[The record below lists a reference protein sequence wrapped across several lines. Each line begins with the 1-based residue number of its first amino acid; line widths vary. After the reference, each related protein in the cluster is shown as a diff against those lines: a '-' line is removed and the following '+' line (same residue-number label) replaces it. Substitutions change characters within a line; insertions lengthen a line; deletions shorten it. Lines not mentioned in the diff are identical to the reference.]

1 MSTTGRSAAR
11 ATGQEAARAT
21 AEGPASAALSNTS
34 ARATGPKGAACL
46 NQEAPGGVA
55 TNTVATGRD
64 AVDSW
69 LAEHAVDLVQW
80 RRHIHANPELS
91 RTEFGTTEFVAAW
104 LTKAGLSPQ
113 KMPGGTGLI
122 CDIGPEGPRIGLR
135 ADMDALPLQ
144 EFTGLPFAS
153 TVPGVSHACGHDAH
167 TTVLLGTALALAEVP
182 ELPVG
187 VRLVFQPAEE
197 VMPGGAIDLVAAGV
211 MEGVDRIFA
220 LHCDP
225 RLEVGRVGIRVG
237 AITSAADTIELVL
250 DSPGGHT
257 SRPHLTSDLVYAI
270 GTVITGLPG
279 LLSRRIDPRT
289 STVMVWGAVSAG
301 KAPNAIPQTGMLTG
315 TVRTGDHAT
324 WSLLEPMVHEIV
336 DGLLAPTGVRYQ
348 LNYRRGVPPVVNDE
362 HSTRLFEDAIRAL
375 GPDALA
381 DTIQSGGGEDFSW
394 YLEEVPGAM
403 ARLGVW
409 SGHGEQLDLHQPTFD
424 LDERALEVGVRVLSN
439 IVLQQP
445 SR

>member
-1 MSTTGRSAAR
+1 M
-11 ATGQEAARAT
+11 
-21 AEGPASAALSNTS
+21 
-34 ARATGPKGAACL
+34 
-46 NQEAPGGVA
+46 
-55 TNTVATGRD
+55 TGRD
-64 AVDSW
+64 AVESW

-122 CDIGPEGPRIGLR
+122 CDIGPESPRIGLR

-167 TTVLLGTALALAEVP
+167 TTILLGTALALAEVP
-182 ELPVG
+182 DLPVG

-362 HSTRLFEDAIRAL
+362 HSTRIFEDAIRAL

-424 LDERALEVGVRVLSN
+424 LDERALAVGVRVLSN
-439 IVLQQP
+439 IVLQQQP
-445 SR
+445 S

>member
-1 MSTTGRSAAR
+1 MSSPAAR
-11 ATGQEAARAT
+11 ATGPEEAARVSTRPPVTTKAT
-21 AEGPASAALSNTS
+21 GGAALSK
-34 ARATGPKGAACL
+34 ATR
-46 NQEAPGGVA
+46 
-55 TNTVATGRD
+55 TGQDVVD
-64 AVDSW
+64 AW
-69 LAEHAVDLVQW
+69 LAEHTVDLIQW

-91 RTEFGTTEFVAAW
+91 RTEFGTTEFVATW
-104 LTKAGLSPQ
+104 LTKAGLSPRVL
-113 KMPGGTGLI
+113 PGGTGLI
-122 CDIGPEGPRIGLR
+122 CDIGPDTPRIALR
-135 ADMDALPLQ
+135 ADMDALPMQ
-144 EFTGLPFAS
+144 EFTGLSFAS

-167 TTVLLGTALALAEVP
+167 TTILLGTALALAEAD
-182 ELPVG
+182 LPVG

-197 VMPGGAIDLVAAGV
+197 VMPGGALDVVAAGA
-211 MEGVDRIFA
+211 MAGVERIFA

-225 RLEVGRVGIRVG
+225 RLEVGRVGVRVG
-237 AITSAADTIELVL
+237 AITSAADTVELVL

-362 HSTRLFEDAIRAL
+362 HSTRMFEEAIRAV

-381 DTIQSGGGEDFSW
+381 DTPQSGGGEDFSW

-409 SGHGEQLDLHQPTFD
+409 PGEGEQLDLHQPTFD
-424 LDERALEVGVRVLSN
+424 IDERALAVGVRVLSN
-439 IVLQQP
+439 IVLQAG
-445 SR
+445 

>member
-1 MSTTGRSAAR
+1 M
-11 ATGQEAARAT
+11 
-21 AEGPASAALSNTS
+21 
-34 ARATGPKGAACL
+34 
-46 NQEAPGGVA
+46 
-55 TNTVATGRD
+55 TGRD
-64 AVDSW
+64 AVESW

-122 CDIGPEGPRIGLR
+122 CDIGPEGPRVGLR

-167 TTVLLGTALALAEVP
+167 TTILLGTALALAEVP

-211 MEGVDRIFA
+211 MEGVERIFA

-439 IVLQQP
+439 IVLQQQP
-445 SR
+445 R

>member
-1 MSTTGRSAAR
+1 MSTSGHLVRSGR
-11 ATGQEAARAT
+11 
-21 AEGPASAALSNTS
+21 N
-34 ARATGPKGAACL
+34 
-46 NQEAPGGVA
+46 V
-55 TNTVATGRD
+55 
-64 AVDSW
+64 VDTW
-69 LAEHAVDLVQW
+69 LAEHQVDLVQW

-91 RTEFGTTEFVAAW
+91 RTEFATTEFVATW
-104 LTKAGLSPQ
+104 LTKAGLAPRVL
-113 KMPGGTGLI
+113 PGGTGLL
-122 CDIGPEGPRIGLR
+122 CDIGPDGPRIGLR

-144 EFTGLPFAS
+144 EFTGLPFSS

-167 TTVLLGTALALAEVP
+167 TSILLGTALALAEA

-187 VRLVFQPAEE
+187 VRFVFQPAEE
-197 VMPGGAIDLVAAGV
+197 VMPGGAIDVVATGAMQGV
-211 MEGVDRIFA
+211 ERIFA

-225 RLEVGRVGIRVG
+225 RLEAGRVGVRVG
-237 AITSAADTIELVL
+237 AITSAADTVELVL

-324 WSLLEPMVHEIV
+324 WELLEPLVREIV
-336 DGLLAPTGVRYQ
+336 DALLAPTGVRYQ

-362 HSTRLFEDAIRAL
+362 RSTRMFEAAINDL
-375 GPDALA
+375 GPGALA
-381 DTIQSGGGEDFSW
+381 DTMQSGGGEDFSW

-409 SGHGEQLDLHQPTFD
+409 SGQGDPLDLHQPTFD
-424 LDERALEVGVRVLSN
+424 IDERALAVGVRVLTGL
-439 IVLQQP
+439 VL
-445 SR
+445 RAGR

>member
-1 MSTTGRSAAR
+1 MSGS
-11 ATGQEAARAT
+11 E
-21 AEGPASAALSNTS
+21 
-34 ARATGPKGAACL
+34 
-46 NQEAPGGVA
+46 V
-55 TNTVATGRD
+55 VD
-64 AVDSW
+64 AW
-69 LAEHAVDLVQW
+69 LAEHTVDLIQW

-91 RTEFGTTEFVAAW
+91 RTEFATTEFISTW
-104 LTKAGLSPQ
+104 LTKAGLTPQ
-113 KMPGGTGLI
+113 KMPVGTGLI
-122 CDIGPEGPRIGLR
+122 CDVGPVDAPRIGLR

-144 EFTGLPFAS
+144 EFTGLGFAS

-167 TTVLLGTALALAEVP
+167 TAILLGTALALAEID
-182 ELPVG
+182 LPVG
-187 VRLVFQPAEE
+187 VRFVFQPAEE
-197 VMPGGAIDLVAAGV
+197 VMPGGAIDMVAAGA

-225 RLEVGRVGIRVG
+225 RLEVGRIGIRVG
-237 AITSAADTIELVL
+237 AITSAADTVELVL

-324 WSLLEPMVHEIV
+324 WSLLEPMVNEIV

-362 HSTRLFEDAIRAL
+362 HSTRMFEDAIRAL

-381 DTIQSGGGEDFSW
+381 DTPNPVVARTSPGTSKRCRAPWPASASGPAKANNSTCTR
-394 YLEEVPGAM
+394 P
-403 ARLGVW
+403 
-409 SGHGEQLDLHQPTFD
+409 
-424 LDERALEVGVRVLSN
+424 
-439 IVLQQP
+439 P
-445 SR
+445 STSTNAPSPSASEP

>member
-1 MSTTGRSAAR
+1 MSGR
-11 ATGQEAARAT
+11 
-21 AEGPASAALSNTS
+21 
-34 ARATGPKGAACL
+34 
-46 NQEAPGGVA
+46 VA
-55 TNTVATGRD
+55 VE
-64 AVDSW
+64 SW
-69 LAEHAVDLVQW
+69 LADHTVDLIQW

-91 RTEFGTTEFVAAW
+91 RTEFGTTEFVSAW

-113 KMPGGTGLI
+113 VLPGGTGLI
-122 CDIGPEGPRIGLR
+122 CDIGPEGRRIGLR
-135 ADMDALPLQ
+135 ADIDALPLQ
-144 EFTGLPFAS
+144 EFTGLSFAS
-153 TVPGVSHACGHDAH
+153 TVPGVAHACGHDAH
-167 TTVLLGTALALAEVP
+167 TTILLGTALALAEVP

-197 VMPGGAIDLVAAGV
+197 VMPGGAIDVVATGAMAGV
-211 MEGVDRIFA
+211 ERIFA

-315 TVRTGDHAT
+315 TIRTGDHDT
-324 WSLLEPMVHEIV
+324 WSLLEPMVREIV

-348 LNYRRGVPPVVNDE
+348 LNYRRGVPPVVNEE
-362 HSTRLFEDAIRAL
+362 HSTRIFEDAIRAL

-381 DTIQSGGGEDFSW
+381 DTMQSGGGEDFSW

-409 SGHGEQLDLHQPTFD
+409 SGEGEQLDLHQPTFD
-424 LDERALEVGVRVLSN
+424 IDERALAVGVRVLSN
-439 IVLQQP
+439 IVLGCV
-445 SR
+445 

>member
-1 MSTTGRSAAR
+1 MAQ
-11 ATGQEAARAT
+11 TGQEAV
-21 AEGPASAALSNTS
+21 
-34 ARATGPKGAACL
+34 
-46 NQEAPGGVA
+46 EA
-55 TNTVATGRD
+55 
-64 AVDSW
+64 W
-69 LAEHAVDLVQW
+69 LAEHTVDLVQW

-91 RTEFGTTEFVAAW
+91 RTEFATTEFVASW
-104 LTKAGLSPQ
+104 LTKAGLTPQ
-113 KMPGGTGLI
+113 KMPNGTGVL
-122 CDIGPEGPRIGLR
+122 CDIGPVDAPRIGLR

-144 EFTGLPFAS
+144 EFTGLSFAS

-167 TTVLLGTALALAEVP
+167 TAIVLGTALALADQ

-187 VRLVFQPAEE
+187 VRFVFQPAEE
-197 VMPGGAIDLVAAGV
+197 MMPGGAIDMVAAGA

-315 TVRTGDHAT
+315 TIRTGDHAT
-324 WSLLEPMVHEIV
+324 WSLLEPMVREIV

-348 LNYRRGVPPVVNDE
+348 LNYKRGVPPVVNDE
-362 HSTRLFEDAIRAL
+362 QSTRMFEDAIREL
-375 GPDALA
+375 GTDALA
-381 DTIQSGGGEDFSW
+381 DTMQSGGGEDFSW

-424 LDERALEVGVRVLSN
+424 IDERALAVGVRVLSK
-439 IVLQQP
+439 IVLNAG
-445 SR
+445 